1 MKIYIDGCAFYDE
14 LQQHK
19 EKMKKDDGCV
29 PEIIAETIELI
40 QRRLANIIT
49 TTGVVILKDLKGE

>member
-1 MKIYIDGCAFYDE
+1 MKIYIDGCALFDE

-19 EKMKKDDGCV
+19 EKMQKEEGCV
-29 PEIIAETIELI
+29 PNIIADTIELI